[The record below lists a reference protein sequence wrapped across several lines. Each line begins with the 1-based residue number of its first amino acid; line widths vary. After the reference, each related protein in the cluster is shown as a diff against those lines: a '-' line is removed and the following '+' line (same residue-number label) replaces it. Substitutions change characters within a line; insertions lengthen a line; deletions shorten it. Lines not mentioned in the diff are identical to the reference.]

1 MLCFLPAVLQGPC
14 QLFTFLL
21 LFLQLLISCP
31 YFLLAVGKLLLDRSQ
46 DISAGF
52 QLHMQFLFI
61 EIKQEVLSTSNAT
74 KHTRGER
81 KSLHIK
87 QINQVLQ
94 SISLSILMSQ
104 IFKSLKIWVFLKETL
119 KTSTET

>member
-21 LFLQLLISCP
+21 LFLQLLISCLH
-31 YFLLAVGKLLLDRSQ
+31 FLLAVGKLLLDRSQ

-52 QLHMQFLFI
+52 QLHLQFLFI

-74 KHTRGER
+74 KQTQGER
-81 KSLHIK
+81 KPLHIK

-94 SISLSILMSQ
+94 SISSSILLSQ
-104 IFKSLKIWVFLKETL
+104 IFKAMDLGFF
-119 KTSTET
+119 